1 MNFNE
6 YIESKRLASAKR
18 KIPQEI
24 RERWNT
30 RIVSRSLQT
39 LGRSGGVQ
47 YLCDYGKGLAAPKAV
62 HLALMAE
69 SEGYPEM
76 AMVFWAKAFE
86 LETGKKALAQEYQ
99 KGSFSTPPATVFLT
113 ADPIKVPVISELPP
127 TLQPG
132 RIVTMQ
138 AADAPHERQYYI
150 NHPQY
155 WGQPKRDGQRLLVI
169 ATKSQIFYQSRST
182 RLREQPTLEIEQ
194 TLLTAAAKLGAF
206 VLDGEIYWRSAVG
219 SEHRTSAQAATANIE
234 SNQPKVQ
241 PQPIY
246 AIFGAL
252 FFKGRN
258 LTSATQVERID
269 AGIAVGELLLSLS
282 KEFEIVPTART
293 IEEKFMLVQK
303 QQAENREGEIWVK
316 SNCRYV
322 GGKDARSL
330 PIVRTKY
337 CQEIEL
343 VVTKLTPTTAEGRL
357 FGAIEVAKEVDGKL
371 VPIGSVG
378 AGFALSD
385 MHEIIRRHDANPS
398 KVRVK
403 VRTQGLTESG
413 QLWHGRFLEFCC

>member
-1 MNFNE
+1 
-6 YIESKRLASAKR
+6 
-18 KIPQEI
+18 
-24 RERWNT
+24 
-30 RIVSRSLQT
+30 
-39 LGRSGGVQ
+39 
-47 YLCDYGKGLAAPKAV
+47 
-62 HLALMAE
+62 
-69 SEGYPEM
+69 
-76 AMVFWAKAFE
+76 
-86 LETGKKALAQEYQ
+86 
-99 KGSFSTPPATVFLT
+99 
-113 ADPIKVPVISELPP
+113 
-127 TLQPG
+127 
-132 RIVTMQ
+132 MQ
-138 AADAPHERQYYI
+138 AVDPPHERQYYV
-150 NHPQY
+150 NHPEY
-155 WGQPKRDGQRLLVI
+155 WGQPKRDGQRLLAI
-169 ATKSQIFYQSRST
+169 ATKAQTFYQSRST
-182 RLREQPTLEIEQ
+182 RLRDQPTLEIEQ
-194 TLLTAAAKLGAF
+194 TLLTAAAKLGTF

-252 FFKGRN
+252 FFNERN

-269 AGIAVGELLLSLS
+269 AGVAVGELLLSLS

-293 IEEKFMLVQK
+293 MEEKLLLVEK
-303 QQAENREGEIWVK
+303 QQAEDREGEIWLK

-343 VVTKLTPTTAEGRL
+343 VVTNLTPTTAEGRL
-357 FGAIEVAKEVDGKL
+357 FGAIEVAKEVDGFL

-385 MHEIIRRHDANPS
+385 MLEIVCRHDANPS
-398 KVRVK
+398 KVRIK